1 MSKNVNNFIKEKI
14 NEFLEKDNKKKLN
27 YYKQNNRSTS
37 RNDNHNLVKQTTT
50 MLNNLKT
57 SKINLEIDKI
67 VKQKKIKHITE
78 YKLDMQSNSIKNS
91 NSSSKIR
98 LLSHNKKK
106 E

>member
-1 MSKNVNNFIKEKI
+1 LSKNVNNFIKEKI

-27 YYKQNNRSTS
+27 SYKQNNRSTS
-37 RNDNHNLVKQTTT
+37 RNDNHNLLKQTTT

-67 VKQKKIKHITE
+67 VKQKKLKQISE

-98 LLSHNKKK
+98 VLSHNKKK